1 MLSPINRASSKNDSS
16 KSVGADGVSGCEA
29 GGSLCG
35 SVSAESVYSE
45 LCVSGCSV
53 CSVVNFVCTGS
64 SVTGTVVTVVVVC
77 GNVVAA
83 VVCGAV
89 DVTELVSGAESD
101 TDELTESEQPHR
113 ITDKEHKTASKAVLQ
128 SKARFIIINPF
139 CYEECFCK

>member
-1 MLSPINRASSKNDSS
+1 MLSPINRASTKKDSS

-53 CSVVNFVCTGS
+53 CSVVNSVCTGS

-77 GNVVAA
+77 GNVVAC

-101 TDELTESEQPHR
+101 TDELTASEQPHR
-113 ITDKEHKTASKAVLQ
+113 ITDKEQIIASKAVLQ
-128 SKARFIIINPF
+128 SKARFITINPF